1 MLALWSQRKA
11 APAKVAV
18 VEVAVAV
25 VEVAVAVVEVAVAA
39 VEVAVAAVVVVVVVA
54 AQLKATMINFRNA
67 SRMPLQVDLQPNH
80 K

>member
-1 MLALWSQRKA
+1 MLARWSQRRV
-11 APAKVAV
+11 APAK
-18 VEVAVAV
+18 
-25 VEVAVAVVEVAVAA
+25 VAA
-39 VEVAVAAVVVVVVVA
+39 VEVAVAAVEVVVAAVEVVVVAA

>member
-1 MLALWSQRKA
+1 MLARWSQRKA
-11 APAKVAV
+11 APAKVAA
-18 VEVAVAV
+18 VEVAVA
-25 VEVAVAVVEVAVAA
+25 AVEVAVAA
-39 VEVAVAAVVVVVVVA
+39 VEVAVAAVVVVVVAA